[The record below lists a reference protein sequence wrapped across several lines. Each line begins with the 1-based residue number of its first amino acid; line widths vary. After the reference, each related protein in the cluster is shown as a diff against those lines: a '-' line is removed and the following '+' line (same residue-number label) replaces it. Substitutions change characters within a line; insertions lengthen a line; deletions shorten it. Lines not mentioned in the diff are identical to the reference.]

1 LAGAQLRRGGSPRQ
15 GSSMVSMQWGAWS
28 GAGMA
33 AEHNLLP
40 RVRASGLGVLAPARG
55 LAALRAA
62 LALGPGPGYGPA
74 QRVVS
79 PFDWRRLMAG
89 ARSVFPV
96 FAEFAAAAATAGAAA
111 GAPALA
117 GVEQAAVGPNKA
129 SGAAERGRAGDQNP
143 TQTLAPAEAVR
154 RQEAALAEVQAVV
167 ARLLGPGVSAHQVR
181 RLPPAARHVGALRG
195 AACAHVSVCSSCI
208 CVVHLGLLF
217 LNWRSTWLHISEGL
231 AGSR

>member
-1 LAGAQLRRGGSPRQ
+1 LAGAQLSRGGSPRQ
-15 GSSMVSMQWGAWS
+15 GSSMVSMQWGAWA

-62 LALGPGPGYGPA
+62 LALWPGPGYGPA
-74 QRVVS
+74 QRVIS

-89 ARSVFPV
+89 AQSVFPV
-96 FAEFAAAAATAGAAA
+96 FAEFAAAAVAAAPGAAA
-111 GAPALA
+111 GALALA
-117 GVEQAAVGPNKA
+117 GTEQADAGPNKA

-143 TQTLAPAEAVR
+143 TQTLAPAEAAR

-195 AACAHVSVCSSCI
+195 AACEY
-208 CVVHLGLLF
+208 
-217 LNWRSTWLHISEGL
+217 T
-231 AGSR
+231 

>member
-1 LAGAQLRRGGSPRQ
+1 
-15 GSSMVSMQWGAWS
+15 MVSMQWGAWS

-40 RVRASGLGVLAPARG
+40 RVRASGLGVLAPTRG

-96 FAEFAAAAATAGAAA
+96 FAEFAADAAAPGAAA

-117 GVEQAAVGPNKA
+117 GAEPSAPGQTLS
-129 SGAAERGRAGDQNP
+129 SGAAERGRAGGQNP
-143 TQTLAPAEAVR
+143 PQTLAPATAER
-154 RQEAALAEVQAVV
+154 RQEDTLAEVQGVV

-181 RLPPAARHVGALRG
+181 RLPPAVRRVSALPG
-195 AACAHVSVCSSCI
+195 AAFACA
-208 CVVHLGLLF
+208 
-217 LNWRSTWLHISEGL
+217 RARA
-231 AGSR
+231 AGSSAQHAQGCSFATGTTHVCEHQPA